1 MSRGLSPLNGLLI
14 DLEGTVYEAGRAIP
28 GAREALAELARRGV
42 PHVFVTNTTSR
53 PRRALVAELGAMGID
68 VKPERI
74 FTAPLAAR
82 EHLTARGWLR
92 CHLLVRPAVLE
103 DFDGIQSD
111 DVSPQAVVVGDV
123 GEEFSYE
130 RLNRAFRLLLG
141 GAQLVTLARNR
152 FYRAA
157 DGLVLDQGPF
167 VAALEHAS
175 GKEAILVG
183 KPAPTFYRAALAALG
198 LPASQVAVIGDDLEA
213 EVVGAQAAG
222 MRGILVRTGKFR
234 EEDLARS
241 DACPDAILDSLKGV
255 ITLLC

>member
-1 MSRGLSPLNGLLI
+1 MSRGLSPVNGLLI

-53 PRRALVAELGAMGID
+53 PRSALVAELAAMGID

-82 EHLTARGWLR
+82 EYLTARGWPR

-103 DFDGIQSD
+103 DLDGIQSD

-130 RLNRAFRLLLG
+130 RLNSAFRLLLG

-183 KPAPTFYRAALAALG
+183 KPAPTFYRAALATLG
-198 LPASQVAVIGDDLEA
+198 LPASQVGVIGDDLEA

-234 EEDLARS
+234 EDELARS
-241 DACPDAILDSLKGV
+241 DARPDAILDSLKEV
-255 ITLLC
+255 TTLL